1 MSNTAKAYIVF
12 AASIIIVLLAA
23 QGCDL
28 RQLVRVDVPDPVLN
42 PLDLEGPITL
52 DEADRVWADWTY
64 YVESNTERFRQALED
79 AENRYAFMHSFVSLG
94 MNAAGEAA
102 SGFPFGALAFG
113 ALTGGIGLF
122 LPQPKIARKAAKAE
136 S

>member
-1 MSNTAKAYIVF
+1 MSSTAKAYIVL

-136 S
+136 P

>member
-1 MSNTAKAYIVF
+1 MSNTAKAYIVL

-136 S
+136 P

>member
-1 MSNTAKAYIVF
+1 MSSTAKAYIVF
-12 AASIIIVLLAA
+12 AASIIIVLFAA

-28 RQLVRVDVPDPVLN
+28 RQLVRVDVPEPILN
-42 PLDLEGPITL
+42 PLDLEAPITL

-64 YVESNTERFRQALED
+64 YVESNTERFRKAHES
-79 AENRYAFMHSFVSLG
+79 AEERYAFIHSFVMLG
-94 MNAAGEAA
+94 VNAAGDAA
-102 SGFPFGALAFG
+102 SGFPVGALVFG

-136 S
+136 P

>member
-136 S
+136 P

>member
-113 ALTGGIGLF
+113 SLTGGIGLF